1 MAKHSCKCFMLH
13 LDKEFRILPNIKGS
27 QGPYFIRKLS
37 PLLIKPDVVVD
48 VLKKKK
54 KARAETCASGWCSI
68 RQESGCEHCLRRT
81 SHLQS
86 NHYQHSGPGIWKKQ
100 DYKLDPTPKPR
111 YVFLQVIAL
120 LLLREGSC

>member
-54 KARAETCASGWCSI
+54 KPEQRLVPLAGVQSG
-68 RQESGCEHCLRRT
+68 RRVVVNT
-81 SHLQS
+81 
-86 NHYQHSGPGIWKKQ
+86 
-100 DYKLDPTPKPR
+100 
-111 YVFLQVIAL
+111 A
-120 LLLREGSC
+120 